1 MARSRAKARAG
12 TAMLCWVLVFLG
24 TAIIASLRDL
34 GGLASTAAGIAEMLF
49 FVFLIVFLAA
59 LVMGSARHRP
69 AGRAPAGDPEDAAGA
84 HAVGDSPIA
93 GRKPGAT
100 LVDRNRDRPRHAA

>member
-1 MARSRAKARAG
+1 MTLQVALYLIAGSIYFSRYARVTRATVA
-12 TAMLCWVLVFLG
+12 
-24 TAIIASLRDL
+24 
-34 GGLASTAAGIAEMLF
+34 
-49 FVFLIVFLAA
+49 LIVFLAA

-93 GRKPGAT
+93 GRKPRAT
-100 LVDRNRDRPRHAA
+100 LDDRNRDRPRHAA

>member
-1 MARSRAKARAG
+1 
-12 TAMLCWVLVFLG
+12 MLCWVLVFLG

-59 LVMGSARHRP
+59 LVMGAARHRP
-69 AGRAPAGDPEDAAGA
+69 AGRTPAGDAEDAAGA
-84 HAVGDSPIA
+84 NAVGDSPLA
-93 GRKPGAT
+93 GHKPRAT
-100 LVDRNRDRPRHAA
+100 LDDRNRDRPRHAA